1 MRSSSVGT
9 YLRFL
14 RKKTGLSQRELARI
28 LGSVSANR
36 ISRHERLVAPP
47 TLLAAFVYQVVFQKP
62 VSEIF
67 PGLYHTVETAV
78 EERLTALECELNDS
92 SAKGRSAARIA
103 RQLEWLWERKNPE
116 SVESLT

>member
-1 MRSSSVGT
+1 MT
-9 YLRFL
+9 
-14 RKKTGLSQRELARI
+14 
-28 LGSVSANR
+28 
-36 ISRHERLVAPP
+36 PP
-47 TLLAAFVYQVVFQKP
+47 TLLDAFVYQVVFQKP

-78 EERLTALECELNDS
+78 EEHLTALEFELNDS
-92 SAKGRSAARIA
+92 TAKGGPAVRIA